1 MVSEKKRGVAM
12 PRKSD
17 SLAINNRK
25 YDRRIKLTDKER
37 EKIRKEY
44 QEEDTSYNKLAKK
57 YGVSKR
63 LIQFV
68 VNPEKAEIAKKQYS
82 ERRRDG
88 RYYDKEKHSEY
99 IKNHRNYKK
108 KLFEEGIIIS
118 AEAENM
124 T

>member
-1 MVSEKKRGVAM
+1 MVSERRGGVAM

-44 QEEDTSYNKLAKK
+44 QEGDTSYNRLAKK

-63 LIQFV
+63 LIQFI

-88 RYYDKEKHSEY
+88 RYYDKEKHSEAV
-99 IKNHRNYKK
+99 KNHRNHKK
-108 KLFEEGIIIS
+108 KLFEEGIINY
-118 AEAENM
+118 EKRDR
-124 T
+124 